1 MKNIKDITCISLSV
15 GLMILLMI
23 IVVGDFYVSLKE
35 HRPVDESVINLLQMA
50 VTGIIGIVAG
60 YLSGIKKGSIMIL
73 QKPVLT
79 GPSSTSIIEIKERM
93 RMMTEK
99 TLRIKAKKLLG
110 LNLHQKTREEEK
122 RAARSTIDYVA

>member
-1 MKNIKDITCISLSV
+1 MKNIKDITCISLSI

-60 YLSGIKKGSIMIL
+60 YLSG
-73 QKPVLT
+73 
-79 GPSSTSIIEIKERM
+79 KEKNE
-93 RMMTEK
+93 T
-99 TLRIKAKKLLG
+99 A
-110 LNLHQKTREEEK
+110 
-122 RAARSTIDYVA
+122 